1 MPSQI
6 SRWVGKSMISQT
18 NTLSENS
25 YGNSAPQTLSNL
37 ISLIQ
42 VKIKA
47 RANRK
52 RMLEEILINKK
63 NDRERMFEESKCNN
77 IRKLYKTLVNLIDG
91 RPPSYQYR
99 GKSS

>member
-6 SRWVGKSMISQT
+6 SIWVGKSMISET

-42 VKIKA
+42 ATGKIKA

-52 RMLEEILINKK
+52 RMLEEMLIKK
-63 NDRERMFEESKCNN
+63 K
-77 IRKLYKTLVNLIDG
+77 
-91 RPPSYQYR
+91 
-99 GKSS
+99 